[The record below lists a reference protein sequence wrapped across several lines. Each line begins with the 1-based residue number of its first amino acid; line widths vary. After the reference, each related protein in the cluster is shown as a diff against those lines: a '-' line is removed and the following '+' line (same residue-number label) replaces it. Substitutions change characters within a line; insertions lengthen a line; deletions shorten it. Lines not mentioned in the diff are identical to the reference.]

1 MNLLSID
8 YGSKR
13 VGLALSVKGI
23 ISPLKTIPNDKSL
36 ISVIKALSHQHRV
49 NRIYIGISEGKFADA
64 TKLFVSQ
71 LKNSTPIPIITVEE
85 AVSTIE
91 ADEIFKNNRSKQ
103 KNYKKRIDSIAA
115 AVILSRV
122 QV

>member
-23 ISPLKTIPNDKSL
+23 ISPLKTISNDKSL
-36 ISVIKALSHQHRV
+36 ISVIKALSRQHRV
-49 NRIYIGISEGKFADA
+49 DRIYVGISEGKFADI
-64 TKLFVSQ
+64 TKLFVGQ